1 MNSKTLILIG
11 LCCLIISCKSNFVGK
26 KLSYET
32 DSDYGFEMSFVNDST
47 MTVSSKNAVQNAQ
60 KDIYEYEFMDKVT
73 LERMR
78 KNQPPV
84 NFKTDKLH
92 GQFSQNIA
100 IKSVNGQNKYLKQTD
115 TLNYVKMRIDGKMTK
130 RIYFDK
136 GNKFIEL

>member
-26 KLSYET
+26 KLRYET
-32 DSDYGFEMSFVNDST
+32 DSDYGFEMNFVNDST
-47 MTVSSKNAVQNAQ
+47 LTFSSKNEVQNAQ
-60 KDIYEYEFMDKVT
+60 KEIYKYEFMDKVT

-78 KNQPPV
+78 KNQPLV

-92 GQFSQNIA
+92 GQFYQKIA

-130 RIYFDK
+130 RIYFDN

>member
-47 MTVSSKNAVQNAQ
+47 LTVSSKNEVQNAQ
-60 KDIYEYEFMDKVT
+60 KEIYKYEFMDKVT

-92 GQFSQNIA
+92 GQFYQKIA
-100 IKSVNGQNKYLKQTD
+100 IKSVNGQNRYLKQTD

-130 RIYFDK
+130 RIYFDN